1 MPAHAPR
8 QRFAHDVPFDPIAR
22 QQRGPLVLIHSL
34 HDQENPILR
43 ISTDCRLRFNE
54 IWSVEDIRSS
64 PIRPCYGSS
73 QSSPLRHIKPLL
85 VLFAGSLLASC
96 TAEGPVDKVL
106 LMVDCKFQANKHV
119 HMHVA
124 EDPGT
129 VGLITRYSPSEP
141 SAHLED
147 LRKGIES
154 KGRLISAD
162 GYRLVV
168 DMYLLN
174 DRLGENP
181 GESVRIWIDDDGR
194 SRIEARAPRGGVR
207 TIDTGVCILPD
218 A

>member
-1 MPAHAPR
+1 M
-8 QRFAHDVPFDPIAR
+8 
-22 QQRGPLVLIHSL
+22 
-34 HDQENPILR
+34 
-43 ISTDCRLRFNE
+43 STRCRLRFNE
-54 IWSVEDIRSS
+54 IWPVKAIRCLLIRS
-64 PIRPCYGSS
+64 CYVSS
-73 QSSPLRHIKPLL
+73 QFKLL
-85 VLFAGSLLASC
+85 QALIAGSLLASC
-96 TAEGPVDKVL
+96 GADGSGGKVL

-168 DMYLLN
+168 EMFLLN

>member
-1 MPAHAPR
+1 M
-8 QRFAHDVPFDPIAR
+8 
-22 QQRGPLVLIHSL
+22 
-34 HDQENPILR
+34 
-43 ISTDCRLRFNE
+43 STRCRLRFNE
-54 IWSVEDIRSS
+54 IWPVKAIRCLLIRS
-64 PIRPCYGSS
+64 CCVSS
-73 QSSPLRHIKPLL
+73 QFKLL
-85 VLFAGSLLASC
+85 QTLIAGSLLASC
-96 TAEGPVDKVL
+96 GADGSGGKVL

-168 DMYLLN
+168 GMFLLN

-181 GESVRIWIDDDGR
+181 GETVRIMVAEDGQ

-207 TIDTGVCILPD
+207 TIDTGVCIVPD
-218 A
+218 GQE